1 MPNELFEVASPFE
14 GEDLSEAVAEVVAE
28 EAADARSLEINA
40 RRALV
45 EDAEGLRRARAL

>member
-1 MPNELFEVASPFE
+1 MPNEFEVISPF
-14 GEDLSEAVAEVVAE
+14 DAVDPVAEALVEVL
-28 EAADARSLEINA
+28 ADEVLDAQSLEINA

>member
-1 MPNELFEVASPFE
+1 MPNEFEVISPFE
-14 GEDLSEAVAEVVAE
+14 DDAAVAEALVDVIAD
-28 EAADARSLEINA
+28 EAMDAQSLEINA

>member
-1 MPNELFEVASPFE
+1 MPNEFEVISPFE
-14 GEDLSEAVAEVVAE
+14 DDAVAEALVDVIVD
-28 EAADARSLEINA
+28 EAVDAQSLEINA

>member
-1 MPNELFEVASPFE
+1 MPNELEVVSPF
-14 GEDLSEAVAEVVAE
+14 DDDEAVAEAVLEAIAE
-28 EAADARSLEINA
+28 EALDAQCLEINA

>member
-1 MPNELFEVASPFE
+1 MPNELFEVASPFDGDE
-14 GEDLSEAVAEVVAE
+14 VAEAVAEVVAE

-40 RRALV
+40 RRAQV